1 MAEDEY
7 IEDVDD
13 TDGSSD
19 HRGQLQ
25 GYDCQSKE
33 DEENNITERASKYI

>member
-1 MAEDEY
+1 MAEVEY

-19 HRGQLQ
+19 NTGQIQ
-25 GYDCQSKE
+25 DYDCQSKE
-33 DEENNITERASKYI
+33 DEENNITERTSKNI